1 MYLTKDLYPEYIN
14 SPRNS
19 IIKRQP
25 NKNQANIFV
34 HFIKD
39 IQIVN
44 KQVKIYLT
52 LLIISAIQ
60 IKAIRFQ
67 NPPTIK

>member
-1 MYLTKDLYPEYIN
+1 MHVSDKYPEYIN
-14 SPRNS
+14 NSRNS

-25 NKNQANIFV
+25 NKSQAKIFE

-44 KQVKIYLT
+44 RQVKIYLT

-60 IKAIRFQ
+60 IKAIRYQ